1 MRLPSFN
8 IQTTLLLYFLAGGL
22 WIFFADI
29 TYIIG
34 VDAAPIPKDNLLT
47 KLLLELLFV
56 LAGGLL
62 LWIVFRKIKEASN
75 YPYLHFFLHNPN
87 PMWVYDMETLCFLD
101 VNEAACQHYGYSK
114 AEFLA
119 MTIKDI
125 RPQNEID
132 RLIETVENHSTTFN
146 QSSYWLHQKKDGTII
161 YVTITGY
168 PFVFQ
173 GKKAEMILAFD
184 ISKQLEQETSLQA
197 YNAALEQKVQERT
210 AEIAEK
216 NKNLQLVNEE
226 LSATIEELN
235 NEREQLAKSQ
245 ALVAFQQERL
255 IEQSEE
261 KLNSILNSLR
271 NVVYSLKEDGI
282 VITYV
287 SPSIENITGYKAEEL
302 YTDANL
308 WFSIVNPADKSII
321 IEATQALQRGEETDI
336 EYRITAK
343 NKQTIWLKDLAKP
356 TLDSKGKV
364 SRIDGVFSDI
374 THLKSVEEE
383 LRQTNQALL
392 EAEALGQTGHW
403 SLDLRT
409 QEVTWSDS
417 LYDLYEIPPE
427 ERKSL
432 SIERVV
438 NFVHPEER
446 EQVRKDLMKAIE
458 TGKPKAWYD
467 RRIVTANNQEK
478 WIVSKIKV
486 TKNSKGKV
494 VKVFGTV
501 QDVTAY
507 RQLEQAYLQAKQIY
521 DDLVVNLPVLIMR
534 FVQKPNGEEIVEFAS
549 PEFWRKLNL
558 THTSPLVRMEQLY
571 DLLFVEDLAS
581 LKTAFAEAIAN
592 NSGLSW
598 QGRMRGA
605 RQTLWLQIDA
615 QFNKNSQGEFV
626 WDSILQDITFR
637 KNIALQNES
646 LVQQLTRQN
655 ADLMQFSY
663 IISHNLRS
671 PLTNILGI
679 LSLLQEEKLS
689 VETDHLI
696 KQIGISAHLLDEV
709 IFDIS
714 KVLTVKHDA
723 EIEKEWIE
731 LDELFGKIQQ
741 YLQNQIVAAKATVL
755 VDFTACPRIYSI
767 KTYWQSIFTNLLSN
781 ALKYR
786 SLQRTPEISLKVA
799 WEGQNLIVYFEDN
812 GIGINLDLN
821 KNRVFKLYKRFHKN
835 IEGKGMGLFLV
846 KTQVEMLGGEIE
858 IMSEVDKGTTF
869 VIQISKKAIAG

>member
-1 MRLPSFN
+1 MRLPSLN
-8 IQTTLLLYFLAGGL
+8 TYTTLLLFLLAGGL
-22 WIFFADI
+22 WIFFADVVSMFWV
-29 TYIIG
+29 G
-34 VDAAPIPKDNLLT
+34 SVALPRQEPQT
-47 KLLLELLFV
+47 KLFLEILFV
-56 LAGGLL
+56 LVGSLF
-62 LWIVFRKIKEASN
+62 LWIALRKIKEASK
-75 YPYLHFFLHNPN
+75 YPYLHFFLYNPN
-87 PMWVYDMETLCFLD
+87 PMWIYDTETLCFLE

-125 RPQNEID
+125 RPKEEIA
-132 RLIETVENHSTTFN
+132 RLVETVKHHSQSFN
-146 QSSYWLHQKKDGTII
+146 KSAHRLHQKKDGTII
-161 YVTITGY
+161 YVNITGY

-173 GKKAEMILAFD
+173 DKKVEMILAFD
-184 ISKQLEQETSLQA
+184 ISKQLEQETALQDNTSLE
-197 YNAALEQKVQERT
+197 LKVQERT

-216 NKNLQLVNEE
+216 NKNLHLVNEE

-235 NEREQLAKSQ
+235 KEREQLAKSQ

-255 IEQSEE
+255 TAQSEE

-287 SPSIENITGYKAEEL
+287 SPSIEKTTGYRAEEL
-302 YTDANL
+302 YADIDL
-308 WFSIVNPADKSII
+308 WPSIVNPADKPII
-321 IEATQALQRGEETDI
+321 IEATKALQRGEETDI
-336 EYRITAK
+336 EYRIISK
-343 NKQTIWLKDLAKP
+343 NKHTVWLKDLAKP
-356 TLDSKGKV
+356 ILDSKGKIA
-364 SRIDGVFSDI
+364 RIDGVISDI
-374 THLKSVEEE
+374 THLKSVEDK
-383 LRQTNQALL
+383 LRQTNQTLL
-392 EAEALGQTGHW
+392 EAEELGQTGHW

-409 QEVTWSDS
+409 QEVVWSDS
-417 LYDLYEIPPE
+417 LYNLYDISPS
-427 ERKSL
+427 ERG
-432 SIERVV
+432 SITIDKIV
-438 NFVHPEER
+438 NFVHPDER

-467 RRIVTANNQEK
+467 RRIVTANNHEK
-478 WIVSKIKV
+478 WIVSRIKV

-501 QDVTAY
+501 QDITAY
-507 RQLEQAYLQAKQIY
+507 RQLEQAYLQAKQMY

-558 THTSPLVRMEQLY
+558 TNTSPLVRMEQLY
-571 DLLFVEDLAS
+571 NLLFVEDLAS

-605 RQTLWLQIDA
+605 SQTLWLQIDA
-615 QFNKNSQGEFV
+615 QFNKNSEGGFV

-637 KNIALQNES
+637 KNASLQNES
-646 LVQQLTRQN
+646 LIQQLSRQN

-679 LSLLQEEKLS
+679 LSLLHEEELPPNITQFI
-689 VETDHLI
+689 EGL
-696 KQIGISAHLLDEV
+696 GIAANLLDEV
-709 IFDIS
+709 IFDIGR
-714 KVLTVKHDA
+714 VLEVKHNA

-731 LDELFGKIQQ
+731 LEDLFGKIKL
-741 YLQNQIVAAKATVL
+741 YLQSQINTAQAIFHI
-755 VDFTACPRIYSI
+755 DFTACPRIYSI
-767 KTYWQSIFTNLLSN
+767 KTYWQSILTNLLSN

-786 SLQRTPEISLKVA
+786 ATDRPLEIEVHCQ
-799 WEGQNLIVYFEDN
+799 WIEDNLTINFKDN
-812 GIGINLDLN
+812 GIGINMELN
-821 KNRVFKLYKRFHKN
+821 KNRIFRLYKRFHKN

-858 IMSEVDKGTTF
+858 VTSEVDKGTTF
-869 VIQISKKAIAG
+869 VVRINKKAIAG